1 MPGFIEL
8 ICSPTKKIINYYILL
23 LTREVVRVIII
34 TNYKRS
40 VRLLRKKRQH
50 NSKTKAVQVGLWMP
64 QIVKEEI
71 KKKSAEEDCS
81 MSWWVVENL
90 LGQLGLTNADITE
103 ERGYDIP
110 KTFTE
115 RKEDKEWSP
124 NKKDHKRKKESKS
137 KDTAVID
144 ETGVERRWYYCSVED
159 KTFLF
164 KANNDIKFT
173 KELQTTVVDG
183 GKCPNCLAAIVRG
196 EAENEEASIGIL
208 QEKRPEYVSE

>member
-1 MPGFIEL
+1 M
-8 ICSPTKKIINYYILL
+8 
-23 LTREVVRVIII
+23 TR
-34 TNYKRS
+34 T
-40 VRLLRKKRQH
+40 RK
-50 NSKTKAVQVGLWMP
+50 SKQVNLWMP
-64 QIVKEEI
+64 VEVHKALKQRSVD
-71 KKKSAEEDCS
+71 EDCS
-81 MSWWVVENL
+81 MSFLLVEAL
-90 LGQLGLTNADITE
+90 EQYLDISVGE
-103 ERGYDIP
+103 ERGYTIP
-110 KTFTE
+110 KTFKE
-115 RKEDKEWSP
+115 RSVDKEWSP

-208 QEKRPEYVSE
+208 QEKRPKYVSE